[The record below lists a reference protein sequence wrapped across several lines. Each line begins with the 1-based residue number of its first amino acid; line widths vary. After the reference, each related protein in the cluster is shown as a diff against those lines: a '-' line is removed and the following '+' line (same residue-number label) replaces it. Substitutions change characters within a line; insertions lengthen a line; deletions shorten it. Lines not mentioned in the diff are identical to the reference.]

1 MHIPDGYL
9 GPKTCV
15 VFYAAMLPLWYVASR
30 KLAASLKQKEL
41 PLLGLGAAFAFIIMM
56 FNVPLPGGGSGHM
69 AGAVVIAI
77 VLGPW
82 ASVAALTVVLALQA
96 VLFGDGGITTLGANV
111 FSIAVVMSFVGHYV
125 YTALLGFDAS
135 SGVKEATGSRRV
147 VAAFVAA
154 YLGLNASALCS
165 AFVLGIQP
173 ALSGT
178 GPALYAPFALGAT
191 LPAVT
196 LTHLLFIGPIE
207 ALGTAVVVGY
217 LYRSGVFSSASGF
230 SGVAAAPRIRPLS
243 GALAALVLLV
253 PLGLFATAA
262 PWGEW
267 NRAEVTALVGYLPS
281 GMERMSGY
289 WTALIPGYALPGI
302 GSSIGYIAAAA
313 IGSATVLFSFYSIN
327 RLYRSLSSFKKMTR

>member
-15 VFYAAMLPLWYVASR
+15 VFYAAMLPIWYVASR

-56 FNVPLPGGGSGHM
+56 FNVPLPENGSGHM

-82 ASVAALTVVLALQA
+82 ASVAALTVVLTLQA

-125 YTALLGFDAS
+125 YTALAGVDAS
-135 SGVKEATGSRRV
+135 SGAKEATGTRRV

-173 ALSGT
+173 ALSGAA
-178 GPALYAPFALGAT
+178 PALYAPFALGAT
-191 LPAVT
+191 LQAIALP
-196 LTHLLFIGPIE
+196 HLLFIGPIE

-217 LYRSGVFSSASGF
+217 LYRSGLLSSASDF
-230 SGVAAAPRIRPLS
+230 SGVAAPRIRLLS

-253 PLGLFATAA
+253 PLGLFATAV

-267 NRAEVTALVGYLPS
+267 NGAEVAALVGYLPS

-289 WTALIPGYALPGI
+289 WNALIPGYALPGI
-302 GSSIGYIAAAA
+302 GSSVGYIAAAA
-313 IGSATVLFSFYSIN
+313 IGSATILFSFYSIN
-327 RLYRSLSSFKKMTR
+327 RLYRSACSLKR